1 MEFPMP
7 AEPNTMGLTGSGIG
21 EQFRRAQEVCMK
33 RIAGYGI
40 LFVALCC
47 GSADRASAQITQ
59 LHVGFNGFYGA
70 APLYVAQDAGIFR
83 KHGFRLEMVFIAGGS
98 LSTQALIGK
107 SLDLLQTGGPPFL
120 NAYVRGAR
128 LKIIGGVTNILPY
141 VMVTGSRITTAEHLR
156 GKKIGISR
164 FGSNTDFVVRLALG
178 HLGVNPADVTVL
190 QVGGSQS
197 RLVALKAGTI
207 DATVL
212 SPEEALAAQKVGMNT
227 LLDFVAKGVEFP
239 HVAMVAREEYL
250 QAQAPL
256 VKRFMNAYVE
266 GIRFFK
272 TRKEEAV
279 RKMMVLSR
287 LNDREIAD
295 KAYEVYTRSLPDDG
309 KPTIKGLEA
318 VLADFIREE
327 PKAKG
332 LTVAQIVDLSF
343 LPQ

>member
-1 MEFPMP
+1 MEV
-7 AEPNTMGLTGSGIG
+7 N
-21 EQFRRAQEVCMK
+21 MK
-33 RIAGYGI
+33 RVTIHAI
-40 LFVALCC
+40 LTLALWWINAAP
-47 GSADRASAQITQ
+47 GAAQSTT

-83 KHGFRLEMVFIAGGS
+83 KYGFTLEMVFIAGGS

-107 SLDLLQTGGPPFL
+107 SLELLQTGGPPFL
-120 NAYVRGAR
+120 SAYLRGAR

-141 VMVTGSRITTAEHLR
+141 VFLTGGRITSSEQLR

-178 HLGVNPADVTVL
+178 QLGLTPADVTIL

-212 SPEEALAAQKVGMNT
+212 SPEEAMAAQKVGLNT
-227 LLDFVAKGVEFP
+227 LIDFVAKGVEFP
-239 HVAMVAREEYL
+239 HVNFVAREEYL

-256 VKRFMNAYVE
+256 VKRFMIAYVE

-272 TRKEEAV
+272 TRREEAV
-279 RKMMVLSR
+279 RKMMILSR
-287 LNDREIAD
+287 LNDREIAE
-295 KAYEVYTRSLPDDG
+295 KAFDVYSRSLPDDG
-309 KPTIKGLEA
+309 RPTMKGLEA
-318 VLADFIREE
+318 VLADFARDE

-332 LTVAQIVDLSF
+332 LTAAQIVDLSF
-343 LPQ
+343 LP

>member
-1 MEFPMP
+1 MF
-7 AEPNTMGLTGSGIG
+7 AERSNRQIFNS
-21 EQFRRAQEVCMK
+21 
-33 RIAGYGI
+33 
-40 LFVALCC
+40 
-47 GSADRASAQITQ
+47 DRHAQIIRPQHFRGKVGMKLLAIVLMLALSWCNAQPAAAQSTT

-83 KHGFRLEMVFIAGGS
+83 KQGLTLEMIFIAGGS

-107 SLDLLQTGGPPFL
+107 SLELLQTGGPPFL
-120 NAYVRGAR
+120 NAYLRGAR

-141 VMVTGSRITTAEHLR
+141 VLITSSRISSSEQLR

-164 FGSNTDFVVRLALG
+164 FGSNTDFVVRLALA
-178 HLGVNPADVTVL
+178 HLGLTPADATIL

-212 SPEEALAAQKVGMNT
+212 SPEEAMAAQKIGLNT

-239 HVAMVAREEYL
+239 HVNIVAREDYL

-256 VKRFMNAYVE
+256 VRRFMAGYLE

-272 TRKEEAV
+272 THKEEAV
-279 RKMMVLSR
+279 RKMMTLSR
-287 LNDREIAD
+287 LNDREIAE
-295 KAYEVYTRSLPDDG
+295 KAFDVYSRSLPDDG
-309 KPTIKGLEA
+309 RPTFKGLEA
-318 VLADFIREE
+318 VIADFARED

-332 LTVAQIVDLSF
+332 LTAAQIVDLGF
-343 LPQ
+343 LP

>member
-1 MEFPMP
+1 M
-7 AEPNTMGLTGSGIG
+7 
-21 EQFRRAQEVCMK
+21 R
-33 RIAGYGI
+33 RIAI
-40 LFVALCC
+40 HALLVLALC
-47 GSADRASAQITQ
+47 GTSAQPGAAQTTT
-59 LHVGFNGFYGA
+59 LHIGFNGFYGA
-70 APLYVAQDAGIFR
+70 APLYVGQDAGIFR
-83 KHGFRLEMVFIAGGS
+83 KHGFALQMVFIAGGS

-141 VMVTGSRITTAEHLR
+141 VLITGSRITGAEHLR

-178 HLGVNPADVTVL
+178 QLGLAPAEVTIL

-212 SPEEALAAQKVGMNT
+212 SPEEAMAAQKLGLNP

-239 HVAMVAREEYL
+239 HVNIVAREEYL
-250 QAQAPL
+250 QSQAPL
-256 VKRFMNAYVE
+256 VRRFMTAYLE
-266 GIRFFK
+266 TIRFFK
-272 TRKEEAV
+272 THREEAV
-279 RKMMVLSR
+279 RKMMVLSK
-287 LNDREIAD
+287 LNDRDIAE
-295 KAYEVYTRSLPDDG
+295 KAFEVYSRSLPDDG
-309 KPTIKGLEA
+309 RPTMKGLET
-318 VLADFIREE
+318 VLADFAREE

-332 LTVAQIVDLSF
+332 LTLAQIVDLSF
-343 LPQ
+343 LP

>member
-1 MEFPMP
+1 MRRIIRYAIFVILIGWIS
-7 AEPNTMGLTGSGIG
+7 AEPAAVQTT
-21 EQFRRAQEVCMK
+21 
-33 RIAGYGI
+33 
-40 LFVALCC
+40 
-47 GSADRASAQITQ
+47 T
-59 LHVGFNGFYGA
+59 LHIGFNGFYGA

-83 KHGFRLEMVFIAGGS
+83 KHGFALELVFIPGGS

-107 SLDLLQTGGPPFL
+107 SLELLQTGGPPFL
-120 NAYVRGAR
+120 NAYLRGAR
-128 LKIIGGVTNILPY
+128 IKIIGGVTNILPY
-141 VMVTGSRITTAEHLR
+141 VLITNPRITTAEQLR

-178 HLGVNPADVTVL
+178 HLGLAAPDVTIL

-197 RLVALKAGTI
+197 RLVALKAGSI

-212 SPEEALAAQKVGMNT
+212 SPEEALAAQKLGLNP

-239 HVAMVAREEYL
+239 HVNIVAREEYL

-256 VKRFMNAYVE
+256 VRRFMTAYLE

-279 RKMMVLSR
+279 RKMMLLSK
-287 LNDREIAD
+287 LNDRRIAE
-295 KAYEVYTRSLPDDG
+295 KAYDVYSRSLPDDG
-309 KPTIKGLEA
+309 RPTIKGLEA
-318 VLADFIREE
+318 VLANFARED

-343 LPQ
+343 LP

>member
-1 MEFPMP
+1 
-7 AEPNTMGLTGSGIG
+7 
-21 EQFRRAQEVCMK
+21 MK
-33 RIAGYGI
+33 RVTLHAV
-40 LFVALCC
+40 LFLALWWI
-47 GSADRASAQITQ
+47 SAPPAAAQLTT

-83 KHGFRLEMVFIAGGS
+83 KHGLRLELIFIAGGS

-120 NAYVRGAR
+120 NAYLRGAR
-128 LKIIGGVTNILPY
+128 LKIIGSVTNILPY
-141 VMVTGSRITTAEHLR
+141 VLITSSRVASAEQLR

-178 HLGVNPADVTVL
+178 ILGLTPADVTVL

-212 SPEEALAAQKVGMNT
+212 SPEEAMAAQKLGLNP

-239 HVAMVAREEYL
+239 HVNIVAREEYL
-250 QAQAPL
+250 QEQAPL
-256 VKRFMNAYVE
+256 VKRFMAAYLE
-266 GIRFFK
+266 AIRFFK
-272 TRKEEAV
+272 THKEEAV

-287 LNDREIAD
+287 LNDREIAE
-295 KAYEVYTRSLPDDG
+295 KAFDVYTRSLPDDG
-309 KPTIKGLEA
+309 RPTIKGLET
-318 VLADFIREE
+318 VLADFARED

-343 LPQ
+343 LP

>member
-1 MEFPMP
+1 
-7 AEPNTMGLTGSGIG
+7 
-21 EQFRRAQEVCMK
+21 MK
-33 RIAGYGI
+33 RVTLHAV
-40 LFVALCC
+40 LFLALWWI
-47 GSADRASAQITQ
+47 SAPPAAAQLTT

-83 KHGFRLEMVFIAGGS
+83 KHGLRLELIFIAGGS

-120 NAYVRGAR
+120 NAYLRGAR

-141 VMVTGSRITTAEHLR
+141 VLITSSRVASAEQLR

-178 HLGVNPADVTVL
+178 ILGLTPADVTVL

-212 SPEEALAAQKVGMNT
+212 SPEEAMAAQKLGLNP

-239 HVAMVAREEYL
+239 HVNIVAREEYL
-250 QAQAPL
+250 QEQAPL
-256 VKRFMNAYVE
+256 VKRFMAAYLE
-266 GIRFFK
+266 AIRFFK
-272 TRKEEAV
+272 THKEEAV

-287 LNDREIAD
+287 LNDREIAE
-295 KAYEVYTRSLPDDG
+295 KAFDVYTRSLPDDG
-309 KPTIKGLEA
+309 RPTIKGLET
-318 VLADFIREE
+318 VLADFARED

-332 LTVAQIVDLSF
+332 LTIAQIVDLSF
-343 LPQ
+343 LP

>member
-1 MEFPMP
+1 
-7 AEPNTMGLTGSGIG
+7 
-21 EQFRRAQEVCMK
+21 MK
-33 RIAGYGI
+33 RVTIHAI
-40 LFVALCC
+40 LTLALWWIN
-47 GSADRASAQITQ
+47 AAPAAAQSTT

-83 KHGFRLEMVFIAGGS
+83 KHGFTLEMVFIAGGS

-107 SLDLLQTGGPPFL
+107 SLELLQTGGPPFL
-120 NAYVRGAR
+120 SAYLRGAR

-141 VMVTGSRITTAEHLR
+141 VFLTGGRITSSEQLR

-178 HLGVNPADVTVL
+178 QLGLTPADVTIL

-212 SPEEALAAQKVGMNT
+212 SPEEAMAAQKVGLNT
-227 LLDFVAKGVEFP
+227 LIDFVAKGVEFP
-239 HVAMVAREEYL
+239 HVNFVAREEYL

-256 VKRFMNAYVE
+256 VKRFMIAYVE

-272 TRKEEAV
+272 TRREEAV
-279 RKMMVLSR
+279 RKMMILSR
-287 LNDREIAD
+287 LNDRQIAE
-295 KAYEVYTRSLPDDG
+295 KAFDVYSRSLPDDG
-309 KPTIKGLEA
+309 RPTMKGLEA
-318 VLADFIREE
+318 VLADFARDE
-327 PKAKG
+327 PKARG
-332 LTVAQIVDLSF
+332 LSAAQIVDLSF
-343 LPQ
+343 LP

>member
-1 MEFPMP
+1 
-7 AEPNTMGLTGSGIG
+7 
-21 EQFRRAQEVCMK
+21 MK
-33 RIAGYGI
+33 RLAIAAIGAFAVWLNAHSI
-40 LFVALCC
+40 T
-47 GSADRASAQITQ
+47 AQTTT

-83 KHGFRLEMVFIAGGS
+83 KHGFGLELVFIAGGS

-120 NAYVRGAR
+120 NAYLRGAR

-141 VMVTGSRITTAEHLR
+141 VLISGSRITTAEQLR

-178 HLGVNPADVTVL
+178 HLGLIPSDVTIL

-212 SPEEALAAQKVGMNT
+212 SPEEALAAQKVGLNT

-239 HVAMVAREEYL
+239 HVNMVAREDYL
-250 QAQAPL
+250 QTQATQ
-256 VKRFMNAYVE
+256 VKRFMVAYVE

-272 TRKEEAV
+272 THKDEAV

-287 LNDREIAD
+287 LNDREIAE
-295 KAYEVYTRSLPDDG
+295 KAFDVYSRSLPDDG
-309 KPTIKGLEA
+309 RPTIKGLEA
-318 VLADFIREE
+318 VLVEIAKED

-332 LTVAQIVDLSF
+332 LTVSQIVDLSF
-343 LPQ
+343 LPSGR

>member
-1 MEFPMP
+1 
-7 AEPNTMGLTGSGIG
+7 
-21 EQFRRAQEVCMK
+21 MK
-33 RIAGYGI
+33 RITVHALSFLA
-40 LFVALCC
+40 LFHVCTHSAVA
-47 GSADRASAQITQ
+47 QTTT
-59 LHVGFNGFYGA
+59 LHIGFNGFYGA

-83 KHGFRLEMVFIAGGS
+83 KHGFTLEMVFIAGGS

-120 NAYVRGAR
+120 NAYLRGAR

-141 VMVTGSRITTAEHLR
+141 VLISGGGITSSEQLR

-178 HLGVNPADVTVL
+178 RLGLNPAEVTVL

-212 SPEEALAAQKVGMNT
+212 SPEEALAAQKLGLYP

-239 HVAMVAREEYL
+239 HVNIVAREEYL

-256 VKRFMNAYVE
+256 VKRFMTAYLE

-272 TRKEEAV
+272 THKEEAV
-279 RKMMVLSR
+279 RKMMVLSK
-287 LNDREIAD
+287 LNNREIAE
-295 KAYEVYTRSLPDDG
+295 KAFDVYSRSLPDDG
-309 KPTIKGLEA
+309 RPTIKGLEA
-318 VLADFIREE
+318 VLADFARED

-343 LPQ
+343 LP

>member
-1 MEFPMP
+1 
-7 AEPNTMGLTGSGIG
+7 
-21 EQFRRAQEVCMK
+21 MK
-33 RIAGYGI
+33 RLTIHAI
-40 LFVALCC
+40 LVVALWWI
-47 GSADRASAQITQ
+47 SAQPAAAQSTT
-59 LHVGFNGFYGA
+59 LHIGFNGFYGA

-83 KHGFRLEMVFIAGGS
+83 KQGFTLEMVFIAGGS

-120 NAYVRGAR
+120 NAYLRGAR

-141 VMVTGSRITTAEHLR
+141 VLITGGGITSSEQLR

-178 HLGVNPADVTVL
+178 RLGLNPADVTVL

-212 SPEEALAAQKVGMNT
+212 SPEEALAAEKLGLYP

-239 HVAMVAREEYL
+239 HVNIVAREDYL
-250 QAQAPL
+250 QAQGPL
-256 VKRFMNAYVE
+256 IKRFMAAYVE
-266 GIRFFK
+266 GIHFFK
-272 TRKEEAV
+272 THKEEAI
-279 RKMMVLSR
+279 RKMMVLSK
-287 LNDREIAD
+287 LNSREIAE
-295 KAYEVYTRSLPDDG
+295 KAFDVYSRSLPDDG
-309 KPTIKGLEA
+309 RPTIKGLEA
-318 VLADFIREE
+318 VLADFARED

-343 LPQ
+343 LP

>member
-1 MEFPMP
+1 
-7 AEPNTMGLTGSGIG
+7 
-21 EQFRRAQEVCMK
+21 MK
-33 RIAGYGI
+33 RISVHGI
-40 LFVALCC
+40 FVLAFWWI
-47 GSADRASAQITQ
+47 GVQPAAAQSTT

-83 KHGFRLEMVFIAGGS
+83 KHGFTLEMVFIAGGS

-120 NAYVRGAR
+120 NAYLRGAR
-128 LKIIGGVTNILPY
+128 LKIIAGVTNILPY
-141 VMVTGSRITTAEHLR
+141 VLITGSRITSPEQLR

-178 HLGVNPADVTVL
+178 QLGLNPADVTVL

-212 SPEEALAAQKVGMNT
+212 SPEEALAAQKVGLNP

-239 HVAMVAREEYL
+239 HVCIVAREEYL

-256 VKRFMNAYVE
+256 VKRFMTAYVE

-272 TRKEEAV
+272 TRKEESV

-287 LNDREIAD
+287 LNDREIAE
-295 KAYEVYTRSLPDDG
+295 KAFDVYSRSLPDDG
-309 KPTIKGLEA
+309 RPTMKGLES
-318 VLADFIREE
+318 VLADVARDE

-332 LTVAQIVDLSF
+332 LNVAQIVDLSF
-343 LPQ
+343 LP

>member
-1 MEFPMP
+1 
-7 AEPNTMGLTGSGIG
+7 
-21 EQFRRAQEVCMK
+21 MK
-33 RIAGYGI
+33 RFTRHAV
-40 LFVALCC
+40 LFLALWWI
-47 GSADRASAQITQ
+47 SAQPAAAQ
-59 LHVGFNGFYGA
+59 LTTVHIGFNGFYGA

-83 KHGFRLEMVFIAGGS
+83 KHGLRLELIFIAGGS

-120 NAYVRGAR
+120 NAYLRGAR

-141 VMVTGSRITTAEHLR
+141 VLITSSRVASAEQLR

-178 HLGVNPADVTVL
+178 ILGLTPADVTVL

-212 SPEEALAAQKVGMNT
+212 SPEEAMAAQKLGLNP

-239 HVAMVAREEYL
+239 HVNIVAPEEYL
-250 QAQAPL
+250 QEQAQL
-256 VKRFMNAYVE
+256 VKRFMAGYLE
-266 GIRFFK
+266 AIRFFK
-272 TRKEEAV
+272 THKEEAV

-287 LNDREIAD
+287 LNDREIAE
-295 KAYEVYTRSLPDDG
+295 KAFDVYTRSLPDDG
-309 KPTIKGLEA
+309 RPTMKGLET
-318 VLADFIREE
+318 VLADFARED

-332 LTVAQIVDLSF
+332 LTVAQLVDLSF
-343 LPQ
+343 LP

>member
-1 MEFPMP
+1 
-7 AEPNTMGLTGSGIG
+7 
-21 EQFRRAQEVCMK
+21 MK
-33 RIAGYGI
+33 RVTLHAV
-40 LFVALCC
+40 LFLALWWI
-47 GSADRASAQITQ
+47 SAQPAAAQLTT

-83 KHGFRLEMVFIAGGS
+83 KHGLRLELIFIAGGS

-120 NAYVRGAR
+120 NAYLRGAR

-141 VMVTGSRITTAEHLR
+141 VLITSSRVASAEQLR

-164 FGSNTDFVVRLALG
+164 FGSNTDFVVRFALG
-178 HLGVNPADVTVL
+178 ILGLTPADVTVL

-212 SPEEALAAQKVGMNT
+212 SPEEAMAAQKLGLNP

-239 HVAMVAREEYL
+239 HVNIVAREEYL
-250 QAQAPL
+250 QEQAPL
-256 VKRFMNAYVE
+256 VKRFMAAYLE
-266 GIRFFK
+266 AIRFFK
-272 TRKEEAV
+272 THKEEAV

-287 LNDREIAD
+287 LNDREIAE
-295 KAYEVYTRSLPDDG
+295 KAFDVYTRSLPDDG
-309 KPTIKGLEA
+309 RPTIKGLET
-318 VLADFIREE
+318 VLADFARED

-332 LTVAQIVDLSF
+332 LTIAQIVDLSF
-343 LPQ
+343 LP

>member
-1 MEFPMP
+1 ME
-7 AEPNTMGLTGSGIG
+7 
-21 EQFRRAQEVCMK
+21 VHMK
-33 RIAGYGI
+33 RFTI
-40 LFVALCC
+40 
-47 GSADRASAQITQ
+47 RAIWVLAFSWISAQPAAGQSTT
-59 LHVGFNGFYGA
+59 LHIGFNGFYGA

-120 NAYVRGAR
+120 NAYLRGAR

-141 VMVTGSRITTAEHLR
+141 VLITGGGITSAEQLR

-178 HLGVNPADVTVL
+178 QLGLTPKDVTVL

-197 RLVALKAGTI
+197 RLVALKAGNI

-212 SPEEALAAQKVGMNT
+212 SPEEALAAQKTGLNP

-239 HVAMVAREEYL
+239 HVNIVAREEYL
-250 QAQAPL
+250 QTQAGL
-256 VKRFMNAYVE
+256 VKRFMTAYVE
-266 GIRFFK
+266 GIGFFK
-272 TRKEEAV
+272 THKQEAV

-287 LNDREIAD
+287 LNDREIAE
-295 KAYEVYTRSLPDDG
+295 KAFDVYSRSLPNDG
-309 KPTIKGLEA
+309 RPTMKGLEA
-318 VLADFIREE
+318 VLADFARDD

-343 LPQ
+343 LP

>member
-1 MEFPMP
+1 
-7 AEPNTMGLTGSGIG
+7 
-21 EQFRRAQEVCMK
+21 MK
-33 RIAGYGI
+33 RGTLHAV
-40 LFVALCC
+40 LFLALWWI
-47 GSADRASAQITQ
+47 SAQPAAAQLTT

-83 KHGFRLEMVFIAGGS
+83 KHGLRLELIFIAGGS

-120 NAYVRGAR
+120 NAYLRGAR

-141 VMVTGSRITTAEHLR
+141 VLITSSRVASAEQLR

-178 HLGVNPADVTVL
+178 ILGLTPADVTVL

-212 SPEEALAAQKVGMNT
+212 SPEEAMAAQKLGLNP

-239 HVAMVAREEYL
+239 HVNIVAREEYL
-250 QAQAPL
+250 QEQAPL
-256 VKRFMNAYVE
+256 VKRFMAAYLE
-266 GIRFFK
+266 TIRFFK
-272 TRKEEAV
+272 THKEEAV

-287 LNDREIAD
+287 LNDREIAE
-295 KAYEVYTRSLPDDG
+295 KAFDVYTRSLPDDG
-309 KPTIKGLEA
+309 RPTIKGLET
-318 VLADFIREE
+318 VLADFARED

-332 LTVAQIVDLSF
+332 LTIAQIVDLSF
-343 LPQ
+343 LP

>member
-1 MEFPMP
+1 ME
-7 AEPNTMGLTGSGIG
+7 
-21 EQFRRAQEVCMK
+21 VDMK
-33 RIAGYGI
+33 RVIIHAI
-40 LFVALCC
+40 LIVAVWWI
-47 GSADRASAQITQ
+47 SAQPAAAQSTT

-83 KHGFRLEMVFIAGGS
+83 KHGFTLEMVFIAGGS

-120 NAYVRGAR
+120 NAYLRGAR

-141 VMVTGSRITTAEHLR
+141 VLISGGRITNAEQLR

-178 HLGVNPADVTVL
+178 QLGLTPADVTIL

-212 SPEEALAAQKVGMNT
+212 SPEEALAAQKLGLNP

-239 HVAMVAREEYL
+239 HVNIVAREEYL
-250 QAQAPL
+250 QTQAPL
-256 VKRFMNAYVE
+256 VRRFMTAYLE
-266 GIRFFK
+266 AIRFFK

-287 LNDREIAD
+287 LNDREIAE
-295 KAYEVYTRSLPDDG
+295 KAFDVYSRSLPDDG
-309 KPTIKGLEA
+309 RPTIKGLEA
-318 VLADFIREE
+318 VLADFARED

-343 LPQ
+343 LP

>member
-1 MEFPMP
+1 
-7 AEPNTMGLTGSGIG
+7 
-21 EQFRRAQEVCMK
+21 MK
-33 RIAGYGI
+33 RVTLHAV
-40 LFVALCC
+40 LFLALWWI
-47 GSADRASAQITQ
+47 SAPPAAAQLTT

-83 KHGFRLEMVFIAGGS
+83 KHGLRLELIFIAGGS

-120 NAYVRGAR
+120 NAYLRGAR

-141 VMVTGSRITTAEHLR
+141 VLITSSRVASAEQLR

-178 HLGVNPADVTVL
+178 ILGLTPADVTVL

-197 RLVALKAGTI
+197 RLMALKAGTI

-212 SPEEALAAQKVGMNT
+212 SPEEAMAAQKLGLNP

-239 HVAMVAREEYL
+239 HVNIVAREEYL
-250 QAQAPL
+250 QEQAPL
-256 VKRFMNAYVE
+256 VKRFMAAYLE
-266 GIRFFK
+266 AIRFFK
-272 TRKEEAV
+272 THKEEAV

-287 LNDREIAD
+287 LNDREIAE
-295 KAYEVYTRSLPDDG
+295 KAFDVYTRSLPDDG
-309 KPTIKGLEA
+309 RPTIKGLET
-318 VLADFIREE
+318 VLADFARED

-343 LPQ
+343 LP

>member
-1 MEFPMP
+1 
-7 AEPNTMGLTGSGIG
+7 
-21 EQFRRAQEVCMK
+21 MK
-33 RIAGYGI
+33 RLAVPAI
-40 LFVALCC
+40 LVCALWIGAIPAVA
-47 GSADRASAQITQ
+47 QVTT

-70 APLYVAQDAGIFR
+70 APLYVAQDAGIYH

-141 VMVTGSRITTAEHLR
+141 VLLSGSRITSAEQLR

-178 HLGVNPADVTVL
+178 QLGLAPADVTIL

-197 RLVALKAGTI
+197 RLVALKAGSI

-212 SPEEALAAQKVGMNT
+212 SPEEALAAQKMGMNT

-239 HVAMVAREEYL
+239 HVTIVAREEYL

-256 VKRFMNAYVE
+256 VRRFMTAYLE

-272 TRKEEAV
+272 THKEESV

-287 LNDREIAD
+287 LNDREIAE
-295 KAYEVYTRSLPDDG
+295 KAFEVYSRSLPDDG
-309 KPTIKGLEA
+309 RPTIKGLEA
-318 VLADFIREE
+318 VLTDFAKEE
-327 PKAKG
+327 PKAKN

-343 LPQ
+343 LP

>member
-1 MEFPMP
+1 
-7 AEPNTMGLTGSGIG
+7 
-21 EQFRRAQEVCMK
+21 MK
-33 RIAGYGI
+33 RVTLHAV
-40 LFVALCC
+40 LFLALWWI
-47 GSADRASAQITQ
+47 SAPPAAAQLTT

-83 KHGFRLEMVFIAGGS
+83 KHGLRLELIFIAGGS
-98 LSTQALIGK
+98 VSTQALIGK

-120 NAYVRGAR
+120 NAYLRGAR

-141 VMVTGSRITTAEHLR
+141 VLITSSRVASAEQLR

-178 HLGVNPADVTVL
+178 ILGLTPADVTVL

-197 RLVALKAGTI
+197 RLMALKAGTI

-212 SPEEALAAQKVGMNT
+212 SPEEAMAAQKLGLNP

-239 HVAMVAREEYL
+239 HVNIVAREEYL
-250 QAQAPL
+250 QEQAPL
-256 VKRFMNAYVE
+256 VKRFMAAYLE
-266 GIRFFK
+266 AIRFFK
-272 TRKEEAV
+272 THKEEAV

-287 LNDREIAD
+287 LNDREIAE
-295 KAYEVYTRSLPDDG
+295 KAFDVYTRSLPDDG
-309 KPTIKGLEA
+309 RPTIKGLET
-318 VLADFIREE
+318 VLADFARED

-343 LPQ
+343 LP

>member
-1 MEFPMP
+1 
-7 AEPNTMGLTGSGIG
+7 
-21 EQFRRAQEVCMK
+21 MK
-33 RIAGYGI
+33 RVTIRAI
-40 LFVALCC
+40 LVLAL
-47 GSADRASAQITQ
+47 SWISAQPAAGQSTT
-59 LHVGFNGFYGA
+59 LHIGFNGFYGA

-120 NAYVRGAR
+120 NAYLRGAR

-141 VMVTGSRITTAEHLR
+141 VLITGGGINSAEQLR

-178 HLGVNPADVTVL
+178 QLGLTPKDVTVL

-197 RLVALKAGTI
+197 RLVALKAGNI

-212 SPEEALAAQKVGMNT
+212 SPEEALAAQKTGLNP

-239 HVAMVAREEYL
+239 HVNIVAREEYL
-250 QAQAPL
+250 QTQAGL
-256 VKRFMNAYVE
+256 VKRFMTAYVE
-266 GIRFFK
+266 GIGFFK
-272 TRKEEAV
+272 THKEEAV

-287 LNDREIAD
+287 LNDREIAE
-295 KAYEVYTRSLPDDG
+295 KAFDVYSRSLPDDG
-309 KPTIKGLEA
+309 RPTMKGLEA
-318 VLADFIREE
+318 VLADFARDD

-343 LPQ
+343 LP

>member
-1 MEFPMP
+1 
-7 AEPNTMGLTGSGIG
+7 
-21 EQFRRAQEVCMK
+21 MK
-33 RIAGYGI
+33 RVTLHAV
-40 LFVALCC
+40 LFLALWWI
-47 GSADRASAQITQ
+47 GAQPAAAQLTT

-83 KHGFRLEMVFIAGGS
+83 KHGLRLELIFIAGGS

-120 NAYVRGAR
+120 NAYLRGAR

-141 VMVTGSRITTAEHLR
+141 VLITSSRVASAEQLR

-178 HLGVNPADVTVL
+178 ILGLTPADVTVL

-212 SPEEALAAQKVGMNT
+212 SPEEAMAAQKLGLNP

-239 HVAMVAREEYL
+239 HVNIVAREEYL
-250 QAQAPL
+250 QEQAPL
-256 VKRFMNAYVE
+256 VKRFMAAYLE
-266 GIRFFK
+266 AIRFFK
-272 TRKEEAV
+272 THKEEAV

-287 LNDREIAD
+287 LNDREIAE
-295 KAYEVYTRSLPDDG
+295 KAFDVYTRSLPDDG
-309 KPTIKGLEA
+309 RPTIKGLET
-318 VLADFIREE
+318 VLADFARED

-343 LPQ
+343 LP